1 MPSKIRCRLLV
12 ISLLFSGLFAYAQLR
27 PGEKAAQT
35 AGAVRVNPKDGLK
48 YVWISPGTFQMGC
61 SPGDN
66 ECNKAEK
73 PSHQVSITKGFWLG
87 QTDVTA
93 GAYKRFAEASSR
105 EMPDAPDFNNGW
117 ANVNMP
123 IVDVSWDDAN
133 DYCGWAGGRL
143 PTEAEWEYAA
153 RGGSTEA
160 RYGNLDE
167 IAWYASNSGGATHN
181 VAQKHPNRF
190 GLYDMLGNV
199 WQWVNDPYDPD
210 YYQNSPSQDPPGPSS
225 GRLRVLRGA
234 SWDFSP
240 QFIRLSNRMGDTHSD
255 WDYNFGFRC
264 AGDVLNP

>member
-1 MPSKIRCRLLV
+1 
-12 ISLLFSGLFAYAQLR
+12 
-27 PGEKAAQT
+27 
-35 AGAVRVNPKDGLK
+35 VNPKDGLK

-181 VAQKHPNRF
+181 VA
-190 GLYDMLGNV
+190 V
-199 WQWVNDPYDPD
+199 
-210 YYQNSPSQDPPGPSS
+210 
-225 GRLRVLRGA
+225 
-234 SWDFSP
+234 
-240 QFIRLSNRMGDTHSD
+240 
-255 WDYNFGFRC
+255 
-264 AGDVLNP
+264 